1 MSKKDERLTEI
12 WIDVE
17 CVNLEID
24 MALDGYSDLQINRD
38 SKSLRSHLREI
49 SDKAREVKMYKELT
63 KLLIN

>member
-1 MSKKDERLTEI
+1 MSDKDERLTEI

-24 MALDGYSDLQINRD
+24 MALDGYSDLQIKRD
-38 SKSLRSHLREI
+38 SKSLRAHLIEI
-49 SDKAREVKMYKELT
+49 SDKAREVEMYKELT